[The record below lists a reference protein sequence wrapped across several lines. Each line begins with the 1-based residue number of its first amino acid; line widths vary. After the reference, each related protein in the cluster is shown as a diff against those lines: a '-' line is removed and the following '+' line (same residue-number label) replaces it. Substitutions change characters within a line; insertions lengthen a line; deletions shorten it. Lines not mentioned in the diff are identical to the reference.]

1 MRALRRASS
10 GALGSVWAP
19 GALVVGVLAIFGVAC
34 VPAESEIELAEGP
47 ALALEGVVLLDPV
60 HGESGVSTLIVQGE
74 QIAAVV
80 EGRAARL
87 PERVTRVEAT
97 GLFALPGLWDLH
109 THLAMADP
117 QAPPLL
123 VTQGVTGVR
132 DLGGLP
138 AEVEA
143 LRERIESGELL
154 GPRMVR
160 AGPTLNGAQNG
171 PQHRVIAS
179 AAEAREAVL
188 DLEAAGVDLLKIHNA
203 TGREAYFAVIE
214 AAREAGLAVA
224 GHIPVTVDP
233 SEACAAGQASVEH
246 IATLF
251 EGTYLSGFDSEL
263 EAFLALDRWLAEEL
277 DQLVECFA
285 ENETM
290 FVPTL
295 RAYELRAH
303 RAAAYDEPAPE
314 WRYVSAEGY
323 ESWRE
328 SAQPGEIDRR
338 EDVIELRES
347 LVTTGYEVVR
357 RLHAAG
363 APVGAGTDLA
373 SAGLL
378 PGFDLHAEVRLFGEA
393 GLNPREA
400 LHAATR
406 GPGELSG
413 GDPLQGELVPGAPAD
428 LVLLRG
434 NAFESLDALDQI
446 EGVVLRGRH
455 LDRAELDSVLE
466 SLER

>member
-1 MRALRRASS
+1 MRVSSRAS
-10 GALGSVWAP
+10 LGGFRRRWAP
-19 GALVVGVLAIFGVAC
+19 KALVLCILAVSALSC
-34 VPAESEIELAEGP
+34 APVEPEIELGEGP

-60 HGESGVSTLIVQGE
+60 HGESSASTLIVQGE
-74 QIAAVV
+74 RIAAVL
-80 EGRAARL
+80 EGSEGRL
-87 PERVTRVEAT
+87 PERVRRVEAT
-97 GLFALPGLWDLH
+97 GLFVLPGLWDLH
-109 THLAMADP
+109 THLAMADSH
-117 QAPPLL
+117 APPLL
-123 VTQGVTGVR
+123 VSQGVTGVR

-138 AEVEA
+138 DEVEA
-143 LRERIESGELL
+143 LRARIESGALL

-179 AAEAREAVL
+179 EVEAREAVL
-188 DLEAAGVDLLKIHNA
+188 ELRAAGVDLLKVHNA
-203 TGREAYFAVIE
+203 IGREAYFALIE

-224 GHIPVTVDP
+224 GHVPVTVEP
-233 SEACAAGQASVEH
+233 SEACAAGQASIEH

-251 EGTYLSGFDSEL
+251 EGTYLSSFDSEL
-263 EAFLALDRWLAEEL
+263 DAFLAMDGWLAEEL
-277 DQLVECFA
+277 DDLVGCFA
-285 ENETM
+285 EHETL

-303 RAAAYDEPAPE
+303 RAAAYDEPDPG

-328 SAQPGEIDRR
+328 RAQPGEIDRR
-338 EDVIELRES
+338 QDVIELRES

-363 APVGAGTDLA
+363 APVGTGTDLA
-373 SAGLL
+373 SPGLL
-378 PGFDLHAEVRLFGEA
+378 PGFDLHAEIRLFGES
-393 GLNPREA
+393 GLDPQEA
-400 LHAATR
+400 LRAATR
-406 GPGELSG
+406 GPGDHSG

-428 LVLLRG
+428 LLLLRG

-455 LDRAELDSVLE
+455 LDRTELDSVLE
-466 SLER
+466 SIER